1 MYNHVINMNMV
12 NYANLVF
19 VGEYEKENT
28 VSVCAT
34 SECSSC
40 AELKEELEL
49 LKVIFNV
56 Q

>member
-1 MYNHVINMNMV
+1 MYNHVININMV

-19 VGEYEKENT
+19 IGEYDKEKS

-40 AELKEELEL
+40 VELKEELEL